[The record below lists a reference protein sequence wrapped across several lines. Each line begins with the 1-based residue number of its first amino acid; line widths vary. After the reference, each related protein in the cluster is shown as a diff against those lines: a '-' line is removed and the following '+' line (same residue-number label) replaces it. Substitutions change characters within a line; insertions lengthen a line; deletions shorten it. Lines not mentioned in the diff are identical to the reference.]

1 MREILN
7 SYDVEGALLVDASNA
22 FNSLNRQAALHNISA
37 LCPALSTILQNTYQA
52 PPKLIISGHGEIASS
67 EGTTQGDPPGMAMY
81 AIGILP
87 LILKL
92 KEECQIT
99 KQVWFADD
107 TSAAATCCH
116 LRHWW
121 DRLSQEGP
129 KYGYYPNAA
138 KTYLIVK
145 EEYLSSAKQAFADT
159 DIKIT
164 TSGKRHLGAAIGS
177 DAFIEEY
184 VSIKV
189 QEWAEELQAL
199 SKIALSYPQEALAAF
214 THGFSSRWT
223 YLSRTIP
230 NTSDL
235 FKLLENVIHSN
246 FIPALTGRAPCSDDE
261 RLLLSLP
268 A

>member
-1 MREILN
+1 
-7 SYDVEGALLVDASNA
+7 
-22 FNSLNRQAALHNISA
+22 
-37 LCPALSTILQNTYQA
+37 
-52 PPKLIISGHGEIASS
+52 
-67 EGTTQGDPPGMAMY
+67 MAMY

-92 KEECQIT
+92 KEECRLT

-107 TSAAATCCH
+107 ASAAATCCH

-145 EEYLSSAKQAFADT
+145 EEYLSSAEQAFADT

-164 TSGKRHLGAAIGS
+164 TSGKRHLGAALGS

-189 QEWAEELQAL
+189 QEWAEELQAP
-199 SKIALSYPQEALAAF
+199 SKIALSYPQFKRHLQPSLMASPADGQF
-214 THGFSSRWT
+214 
-223 YLSRTIP
+223 YLGQ
-230 NTSDL
+230 L
-235 FKLLENVIHSN
+235 QIHLICSN
-246 FIPALTGRAPCSDDE
+246 
-261 RLLLSLP
+261 RLRM
-268 A
+268 

>member
-1 MREILN
+1 
-7 SYDVEGALLVDASNA
+7 
-22 FNSLNRQAALHNISA
+22 
-37 LCPALSTILQNTYQA
+37 
-52 PPKLIISGHGEIASS
+52 
-67 EGTTQGDPPGMAMY
+67 MAMY

-92 KEECQIT
+92 KEECRLT

-107 TSAAATCCH
+107 ASAAATCCH

-145 EEYLSSAKQAFADT
+145 EEYLSSAEQAFADT

-164 TSGKRHLGAAIGS
+164 TSGKRHLGAALGS

-199 SKIALSYPQEALAAF
+199 SKIALSYPHEALAAF

-223 YLSRTIP
+223 ILSRTIA

-235 FKLLENVIHSN
+235 FKPLENVIHSN